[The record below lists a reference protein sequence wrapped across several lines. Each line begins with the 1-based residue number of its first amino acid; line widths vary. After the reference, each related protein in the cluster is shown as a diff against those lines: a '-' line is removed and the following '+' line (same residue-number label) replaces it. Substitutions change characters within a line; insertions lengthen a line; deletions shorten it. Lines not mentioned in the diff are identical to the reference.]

1 MNFLAIG
8 SIVLLKNGNKKL
20 MIYGRFQIDVTDG
33 EIYDYVGCLYPEG
46 NISVEYSFLFNNEDV
61 DEIIFEGYRDVEEE
75 EYINSFLQSINSD

>member
-20 MIYGRFQIDVTDG
+20 MIYGRFQIDVTNG
-33 EIYDYVGCLYPEG
+33 EIYDYVGCLYPEV